1 MSFKIKCNLEQTY
14 QAIVLIM
21 LECPWSLI
29 HSGTSIE
36 KMNLGGTIF
45 NAMGITKNYQSF
57 AHYYDDDLISIIY
70 SFRQG

>member
-1 MSFKIKCNLEQTY
+1 
-14 QAIVLIM
+14 
-21 LECPWSLI
+21 
-29 HSGTSIE
+29 
-36 KMNLGGTIF
+36 MNLGGTIF